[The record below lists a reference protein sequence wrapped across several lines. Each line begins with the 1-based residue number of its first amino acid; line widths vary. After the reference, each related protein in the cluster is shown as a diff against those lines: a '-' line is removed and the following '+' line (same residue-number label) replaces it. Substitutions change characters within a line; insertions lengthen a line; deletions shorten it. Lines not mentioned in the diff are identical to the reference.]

1 MKKVNHWIN
10 GKNVAGNDYF
20 QTTNPATGEVL
31 ADVASGGEAEINQAV
46 AAAKEAFPKW
56 ANLPMKE
63 RARLMRRLGDL
74 IDQNVPEIAA
84 METADTG
91 LPIHQTKNVL
101 IPRASHNF
109 EFFAEVCQQMN
120 GKTYP
125 VDDKML
131 NYTLVQPVGVCALVS
146 PWNVPFMTAEI
157 NQAVAAAKEA
167 FPKWA
172 NLPMKERARLMR
184 RLGDLIDQNV
194 PEIAAMETAD
204 TGLPIHQT
212 KNVLIPRASHNFE
225 FFAEVCQQMNGKTY
239 PVDDKMLN
247 YTLVQPV
254 GVCALVS
261 PWNVPFMTA
270 TWKVAPCLA
279 LGNTAVLKMS
289 ELSPLTADRLG
300 ELALE
305 AGIPAGVLN
314 VVQGY
319 GATAGDALVRHHDVR
334 AVSFTGGTAT
344 GRNIMKNAGLKKYS
358 MELGGKSPVLIF
370 EDADIERALDAALFT
385 IFSINGER
393 CTAGSRIF
401 IQQSIYPEFV
411 KRFAE
416 RANRLRVGD
425 PNDPNT
431 QVGALIS
438 QQHWEKVSG
447 YIRLGI
453 EEGATLLAGGPDKPS
468 DLPAHLKGGNFLR
481 PTVLADV
488 DNRMRVAQEEIFGP
502 VACLLPFKDEAEG
515 LRLAND
521 VEYGLASYIWT
532 QDVSKVLRLARG
544 IEAGMVFV
552 NTQNVRDL
560 RQPFGG
566 VKASGT
572 GREGGEYSFEVFAEM
587 KNVCISMGDH
597 PIPKW
602 GV

>member
-1 MKKVNHWIN
+1 MKKINHWIN

-20 QTTNPATGEVL
+20 QTTNPATGDVL
-31 ADVASGGEAEINQAV
+31 AEVASGGEAEVNQAV

-74 IDQNVPEIAA
+74 IDQ
-84 METADTG
+84 
-91 LPIHQTKNVL
+91 H
-101 IPRASHNF
+101 
-109 EFFAEVCQQMN
+109 
-120 GKTYP
+120 
-125 VDDKML
+125 
-131 NYTLVQPVGVCALVS
+131 
-146 PWNVPFMTAEI
+146 
-157 NQAVAAAKEA
+157 
-167 FPKWA
+167 
-172 NLPMKERARLMR
+172 
-184 RLGDLIDQNV
+184 V

-385 IFSINGER
+385 IFSIIGDLDIDPFTLYGI
-393 CTAGSRIF
+393 CIF
-401 IQQSIYPEFV
+401 NSDVGIIQ
-411 KRFAE
+411 RHC
-416 RANRLRVGD
+416 ANLFTLFFSLIKSLGDQGMGLFIEHSCFLLRHSVLLRRVATRVRL
-425 PNDPNT
+425 T
-431 QVGALIS
+431 
-438 QQHWEKVSG
+438 
-447 YIRLGI
+447 
-453 EEGATLLAGGPDKPS
+453 
-468 DLPAHLKGGNFLR
+468 R
-481 PTVLADV
+481 PTV
-488 DNRMRVAQEEIFGP
+488 RY
-502 VACLLPFKDEAEG
+502 C
-515 LRLAND
+515 
-521 VEYGLASYIWT
+521 
-532 QDVSKVLRLARG
+532 
-544 IEAGMVFV
+544 FV
-552 NTQNVRDL
+552 HR
-560 RQPFGG
+560 F
-566 VKASGT
+566 
-572 GREGGEYSFEVFAEM
+572 F
-587 KNVCISMGDH
+587 
-597 PIPKW
+597 
-602 GV
+602 

>member
-1 MKKVNHWIN
+1 MKKINHWIN
-10 GKNVAGNDYF
+10 GKNVAGSDYF
-20 QTTNPATGEVL
+20 HTTNPASGEVL
-31 ADVASGGEAEINQAV
+31 AEVASGGEAEI
-46 AAAKEAFPKW
+46 
-56 ANLPMKE
+56 
-63 RARLMRRLGDL
+63 
-74 IDQNVPEIAA
+74 
-84 METADTG
+84 
-91 LPIHQTKNVL
+91 H
-101 IPRASHNF
+101 
-109 EFFAEVCQQMN
+109 
-120 GKTYP
+120 
-125 VDDKML
+125 
-131 NYTLVQPVGVCALVS
+131 
-146 PWNVPFMTAEI
+146 
-157 NQAVAAAKEA
+157 QAVAAAKEA

-416 RANRLRVGD
+416 RANRLRVATR
-425 PNDPNT
+425 P
-431 QVGALIS
+431 
-438 QQHWEKVSG
+438 
-447 YIRLGI
+447 IR
-453 EEGATLLAGGPDKPS
+453 TP
-468 DLPAHLKGGNFLR
+468 
-481 PTVLADV
+481 
-488 DNRMRVAQEEIFGP
+488 
-502 VACLLPFKDEAEG
+502 
-515 LRLAND
+515 
-521 VEYGLASYIWT
+521 
-532 QDVSKVLRLARG
+532 RLARSSASSTG
-544 IEAGMVFV
+544 KKSPAISASASRKAQPCWRAART
-552 NTQNVRDL
+552 NRPICL
-560 RQPFGG
+560 R
-566 VKASGT
+566 T
-572 GREGGEYSFEVFAEM
+572 
-587 KNVCISMGDH
+587 
-597 PIPKW
+597 
-602 GV
+602 

>member
-1 MKKVNHWIN
+1 MKKINHWID
-10 GKNVAGNDYF
+10 GKSVASNDYF
-20 QTTNPATGEVL
+20 TTVNPANGEVL
-31 ADVASGGEAEINQAV
+31 AEVASGGEKEIHQAV
-46 AAAKEAFPKW
+46 EAAKNAFPKW
-56 ANLPMKE
+56 ANTPMKE
-63 RARLMRRLGDL
+63 RARLMNRLGEL
-74 IDQNVPEIAA
+74 IDKNVPEIAA

-109 EFFAEVCQQMN
+109 EFFAEICQQMN
-120 GKTYP
+120 GRTYP
-125 VDDKML
+125 VDDKMM
-131 NYTLVQPVGVCALVS
+131 NYTL
-146 PWNVPFMTAEI
+146 I
-157 NQAVAAAKEA
+157 
-167 FPKWA
+167 
-172 NLPMKERARLMR
+172 
-184 RLGDLIDQNV
+184 
-194 PEIAAMETAD
+194 
-204 TGLPIHQT
+204 
-212 KNVLIPRASHNFE
+212 
-225 FFAEVCQQMNGKTY
+225 
-239 PVDDKMLN
+239 
-247 YTLVQPV
+247 QPV

-270 TWKVAPCLA
+270 TWKTAPCLA

-319 GATAGDALVRHHDVR
+319 GNTAGDALVRHHDVR
-334 AVSFTGGTAT
+334 AISFTGGTAT
-344 GRNIMKNAGLKKYS
+344 GRKIMQTAGLKKYS

-370 EDADIERALDAALFT
+370 EDADIDRALDAALFT

-411 KRFAE
+411 RRFAE

-425 PNDPNT
+425 PTNPET

-438 QQHWEKVSG
+438 PQHWEKVSG

-453 EEGATLLAGGPDKPS
+453 EEGATLLAGGPDKPEGLS
-468 DLPAHLKGGNFLR
+468 QGNYLR
-481 PTVLADV
+481 PTVFADV
-488 DNRMRVAQEEIFGP
+488 DNRMRIAQEEIFGP

-521 VEYGLASYIWT
+521 VEYGLASYLWT
-532 QDVSKVLRLARG
+532 QDVSKVLRISRS

-587 KNVCISMGDH
+587 KNVCISFGDH

-602 GV
+602 GI

>member
-1 MKKVNHWIN
+1 MKKINHWIN
-10 GKNVAGNDYF
+10 GKNVAGNEYF
-20 QTTNPATGEVL
+20 HTTNPATGEVL
-31 ADVASGGEAEINQAV
+31 AEVASGGEAEIGQAV
-46 AAAKEAFPKW
+46 EAAKA
-56 ANLPMKE
+56 
-63 RARLMRRLGDL
+63 
-74 IDQNVPEIAA
+74 
-84 METADTG
+84 
-91 LPIHQTKNVL
+91 
-101 IPRASHNF
+101 
-109 EFFAEVCQQMN
+109 
-120 GKTYP
+120 
-125 VDDKML
+125 
-131 NYTLVQPVGVCALVS
+131 
-146 PWNVPFMTAEI
+146 
-157 NQAVAAAKEA
+157 A

-319 GATAGDALVRHHDVR
+319 GATAGDALVRHQDVR

-344 GRNIMKNAGLKKYS
+344 GRRIMQTAGLKKYS
-358 MELGGKSPVLIF
+358 MELGGKSPVLVF

-425 PNDPNT
+425 PTDPNT
-431 QVGALIS
+431 QIGALIS
-438 QQHWEKVSG
+438 QQHWEKVS
-447 YIRLGI
+447 
-453 EEGATLLAGGPDKPS
+453 
-468 DLPAHLKGGNFLR
+468 
-481 PTVLADV
+481 
-488 DNRMRVAQEEIFGP
+488 
-502 VACLLPFKDEAEG
+502 
-515 LRLAND
+515 
-521 VEYGLASYIWT
+521 
-532 QDVSKVLRLARG
+532 
-544 IEAGMVFV
+544 
-552 NTQNVRDL
+552 
-560 RQPFGG
+560 
-566 VKASGT
+566 
-572 GREGGEYSFEVFAEM
+572 
-587 KNVCISMGDH
+587 
-597 PIPKW
+597 
-602 GV
+602 